1 VVDEPPHRAD
11 DQLIQFLRYC
21 SGFLFLIYHLKIG
34 PLFNKYLTRRDGVS
48 PEDIRR
54 CYMAIEDEICS
65 VHGCIAAIASVHGGG
80 SPMMEEIAILK
91 QYDLKYRKELAKYY
105 AGIRKDFP
113 PLPKM

>member
-1 VVDEPPHRAD
+1 M
-11 DQLIQFLRYC
+11 
-21 SGFLFLIYHLKIG
+21 
-34 PLFNKYLTRRDGVS
+34 S